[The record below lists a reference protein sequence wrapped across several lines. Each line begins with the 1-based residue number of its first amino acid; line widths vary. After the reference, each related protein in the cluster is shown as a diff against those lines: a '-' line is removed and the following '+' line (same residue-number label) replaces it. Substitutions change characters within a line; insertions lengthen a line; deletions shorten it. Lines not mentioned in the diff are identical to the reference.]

1 MRPGVTSMYGIA
13 RNALF
18 AVLLAGA
25 AGPALA
31 ADYIEE
37 PVVVVAVGGWYI
49 RGYIGMSNQF
59 FDGLE
64 SDLFDIPPEFGWY
77 DDGGFSSAPIVGAG
91 IGYEFND
98 YLRGDLTV
106 EWRGKSDF
114 YALDWLDADGG
125 GAGGITTNEYTA
137 KKSELVFMAN
147 GYYDFGDFYG
157 ITPYVGAGIGA
168 SYNTISHFRD
178 VNVITGGSG
187 YADDNSEWNFAWALH
202 TGLGFQATERMTID
216 FGYSFIS
223 LGDASTGTIHNDDG
237 VSFPEGANENIDFN
251 DIYSHDFK
259 LGVRYSLN

>member
-1 MRPGVTSMYGIA
+1 MFRIA
-13 RNALF
+13 GKTLF
-18 AVLLAGA
+18 AVLLAGGTA
-25 AGPALA
+25 PAIA
-31 ADYIEE
+31 ADYYE
-37 PVVVVAVGGWYI
+37 PPVEVPVVGGWYI
-49 RGYIGMSNQF
+49 RGHIGMSNQF

-64 SDLFDIPPEFGWY
+64 LDLFDTASEFGWH
-77 DDGGFSSAPIVGAG
+77 DEGGFDSAPIVGG
-91 IGYEFND
+91 GVGYQFND

-114 YALDWLDADGG
+114 YALDWLDPVGP
-125 GAGGITTNEYTA
+125 GGITTNEYTA

-147 GYYDFGDFYG
+147 GYYDIGDFYG
-157 ITPYVGAGIGA
+157 ITPYVGAGVGA

-178 VNVITGGSG
+178 VNIINNGGA

-223 LGDASTGTIHNDDG
+223 LGDASTGTLVNDDPNQP
-237 VSFPEGANENIDFN
+237 FPPAGNDGIEFN

>member
-1 MRPGVTSMYGIA
+1 MYGIA

-18 AVLLAGA
+18 AALLAGM

-31 ADYIEE
+31 ADYIPEE
-37 PVVVVAVGGWYI
+37 PIEVVPEVGAWYI
-49 RGYIGMSNQF
+49 RGYLGMSNQF
-59 FDGLE
+59 YDGLE
-64 SDLFDIPPEFGWY
+64 SDLFTTTGEFGWY

-91 IGYEFND
+91 VGYEFND

-114 YALDWLDADGG
+114 YALDWLDDASGLS
-125 GAGGITTNEYTA
+125 TNEYTA

-147 GYYDFGDFYG
+147 GYYDFGNFSG
-157 ITPYVGAGIGA
+157 FTPYVGAGIGA

-178 VNVITGGSG
+178 VNVIDGGSG
-187 YADDNSEWNFAWALH
+187 YADDNSEWNLAWALH
-202 TGLGFQATERMTID
+202 AGLGFQATERMTID

-223 LGDASTGTIHNDDG
+223 LGDASTGELHNDDP
-237 VSFPEGANENIDFN
+237 SEPFPPAGNGGIQFN

>member
-37 PVVVVAVGGWYI
+37 PVEVVAVGGWYI

>member
-1 MRPGVTSMYGIA
+1 MYGFA
-13 RNALF
+13 RKALF
-18 AVLLAGA
+18 AALLAGV

-37 PVVVVAVGGWYI
+37 PIEVVAVGGWYI
-49 RGYIGMSNQF
+49 RGYLGMSNQF

-64 SDLFDIPPEFGWY
+64 SDLFDTSCSNHGWY
-77 DDGGFSSAPIVGAG
+77 DEGGFGSAPIVGGG

-98 YLRGDLTV
+98 YLRGDITV

-114 YALDWLDADGG
+114 YALDWLITVA
-125 GAGGITTNEYTA
+125 AVITTNEYTA

-178 VNVITGGSG
+178 INTSPAAAAMPTTIPSG
-187 YADDNSEWNFAWALH
+187 ISPGRFHA
-202 TGLGFQATERMTID
+202 GLGFQATERMTID

-223 LGDASTGTIHNDDG
+223 LGDAETGTLHNDDG
-237 VSFPEGANENIDFN
+237 IVSRRA
-251 DIYSHDFK
+251 
-259 LGVRYSLN
+259 

>member
-1 MRPGVTSMYGIA
+1 MHGIA
-13 RNALF
+13 RK
-18 AVLLAGA
+18 AVLAALLAGVSA
-25 AGPALA
+25 PVLA
-31 ADYIEE
+31 ADYIDP
-37 PVVVVAVGGWYI
+37 PVEVAPVIGGWYI

-64 SDLFDIPPEFGWY
+64 SDLYSVPFVHGWN
-77 DDGGFSSAPIVGAG
+77 DEGGFDSAPIVGG
-91 IGYEFND
+91 GVGYQFND

-114 YALDWLDADGG
+114 YALDWLQATDGG
-125 GAGGITTNEYTA
+125 PITTNEYTA

-147 GYYDFGDFYG
+147 GYYDFGNFYG
-157 ITPYVGAGIGA
+157 VTPYVGAGIGT

-178 VNVITGGSG
+178 VNIITGGG
-187 YADDNSEWNFAWALH
+187 GFADENSEWNFAWALH

-223 LGDASTGTIHNDDG
+223 LGDASTGPIQNDDG
-237 VSFPEGANENIDFN
+237 GSFPTGANESIKFN

-259 LGVRYSLN
+259 LGVRYTLN

>member
-1 MRPGVTSMYGIA
+1 MYGFA

-18 AVLLAGA
+18 AALLAGV

-37 PVVVVAVGGWYI
+37 PIEVPVEVGGWYI

-64 SDLFDIPPEFGWY
+64 SNLFDLPFEFGWY

-98 YLRGDLTV
+98 NLRGDLTV
-106 EWRGKSDF
+106 EWRGKSEF
-114 YALDWLDADGG
+114 HALDWLVAEDGDP
-125 GAGGITTNEYTA
+125 ITTNDYTA
-137 KKSELVFMAN
+137 NKSELVFMAN
-147 GYYDFGDFYG
+147 GYYDFNQFYG
-157 ITPYVGAGIGA
+157 ITPYVGAGIGT

-178 VNVITGGSG
+178 VNAQTGGTS

-202 TGLGFQATERMTID
+202 AGLGYQVTDRMTID

-223 LGDASTGTIHNDDG
+223 LGDASSGTLHNVDPAFDLPIDG
-237 VSFPEGANENIDFN
+237 SIEFN
-251 DIYSHDFK
+251 DIYSNDFK

>member
-37 PVVVVAVGGWYI
+37 PVEVVAVGGWYI

-259 LGVRYSLN
+259 HGVRYSLN